1 MNHIVRL
8 LLVVA
13 LLTGSAGCAGTDR
26 QPQCHGPWTPIN
38 TAQQGRA
45 HG

>member
-1 MNHIVRL
+1 MNRIVPV

-26 QPQCHGPWTPIN
+26 QPECRGPWTPIN
-38 TAQQGRA
+38 AAQQVRD